1 MAYDGTLKFD
11 TGIDTSGFQKGILTL
26 ANTAKTG
33 LKAAVTAIA
42 GGTTAVAGIGAAAI
56 KAGADFEAQMSRVK
70 AISGATGAELEK
82 LKDQAIQLGADTSF
96 SASGSGYPTWS
107 GYFLFC
113 IGSRRR
119 NGKSGCSRF

>member
-56 KAGADFEAQMSRVK
+56 NAALDCR
-70 AISGATGAELEK
+70 
-82 LKDQAIQLGADTSF
+82 
-96 SASGSGYPTWS
+96 GSNVPSESYIRS
-107 GYFLFC
+107 N
-113 IGSRRR
+113 RRR
-119 NGKSGCSRF
+119 I